1 MEGKLLNNRYEIR
14 KIIGT
19 GGMAIVY
26 DGYDNVLSREV
37 AIKILKDTFVNSEQ
51 FVDKLQMEAQASA
64 SINDDNIVSIYD
76 AATTEIN
83 GKIIEYIV
91 MEKVKGQTLRDII
104 KKEAPLSLDKII
116 NYSLQISKAL
126 QTAHRH
132 GLVHRDIKPANI
144 LITEDDKVKVTDFG
158 IARVSSDA
166 TLTYTSSILGTVHYI
181 SPEQAK
187 GQIIDERS
195 DLYSLGVVLYE
206 MATGKVPFDGE
217 SPVSIAVKHIQEK
230 PTPVVE
236 LNKEIGEDFSN
247 LISKLLEKK
256 PEDRYKT
263 ASNLLID
270 LNRIKDGQKLDIA
283 LSDTLKL
290 NTQNIKNESR
300 KVSYSKKPKI
310 VEKVEDKKRNYFAI
324 TSISLI
330 LIFGLFY
337 VVYTLSGEFIKQ
349 TEEQNY
355 VNMPSLL
362 DVNEDVARKK
372 IEELGLSANIIGR
385 VYDDNIINGNVISQ
399 SIPSGTKVK
408 KGAVV
413 DLNISRGKE
422 LVTVPDIR
430 GFDVQNV
437 EQILK
442 DKHLKINERTTEKS
456 DAPKNQIIKQIPEAG
471 TKVEKGSKIDI
482 VLSTG
487 PDETKVIVPNLI
499 KLRQNLAIS
508 TIRDAGLIPGK
519 ISSEYS
525 DIIPEGDVIYQS
537 IEPSVEV
544 EQGTTIDIVISIGKK
559 PIKQTIK
566 ETPKETHEESIKET
580 PREREEN
587 KPRNERNN

>member
-442 DKHLKINERTTEKS
+442 DKHLKINKRTTEKS